1 MQLHTSGIN
10 PAVLCKGMSSR
21 LLCVTPDARV
31 LNAQVLIM
39 LAGLE
44 EREGR
49 EGLGRAG
56 GIKPIYILSATLQT
70 HLISPH
76 KTGSLERQLAF
87 SMQLNSLPSS
97 CLLETFVG
105 VLHPQGDDGN
115 DIIIPTINW
124 DSALAV

>member
-1 MQLHTSGIN
+1 M
-10 PAVLCKGMSSR
+10 
-21 LLCVTPDARV
+21 
-31 LNAQVLIM
+31 
-39 LAGLE
+39 
-44 EREGR
+44 GR
-49 EGLGRAG
+49 

-105 VLHPQGDDGN
+105 VLHQQGDDDS